1 MMKALSQ
8 LHINALFFAPFLCFL
23 HCSSNSLD
31 KERASRLFLSATILV
46 LQRYKPQMSSL
57 NNIGKKARD
66 SNMYCTL
73 RHITTSLQKWALI
86 TRQKFASPLDFDPS
100 NQAYW
105 IENTR
110 DSTWSKHQCFR
121 RTVHRL
127 LLLPPDLL
135 RLSPAFTCGTCTSI
149 NKLNSRCYS
158 NIPAPP
164 WLAWLE

>member
-1 MMKALSQ
+1 
-8 LHINALFFAPFLCFL
+8 
-23 HCSSNSLD
+23 
-31 KERASRLFLSATILV
+31 
-46 LQRYKPQMSSL
+46 MSSL

-66 SNMYCTL
+66 SNMYCTP

-149 NKLNSRCYS
+149 NNHTCRHMHTNALKKLQQHSYS
-158 NIPAPP
+158 S
-164 WLAWLE
+164 LTGLVGVRTGT